1 MRKAYFQ
8 MHLAILLW
16 GFTGIFGKS
25 ILMNEIMIVWY
36 RMIMSAVAL
45 LLIMYFSKKV
55 QFPNRKTVLKIASVG
70 VLVCLHWIFFYA
82 SIKASNVSIALSC
95 FSSVS
100 LFTAFLEP
108 IVHKQKT
115 KWRDLLF
122 GIVVMIGIYIIFSF
136 QKWYAK
142 GILLALLSAF
152 LGSLFTVM
160 NKRFVEN
167 NSPSAITFVELIS
180 GFIFLSFLLP
190 FILHGFNY
198 EFQIPRNGAL
208 SFTANTN
215 DWLWLILLSV
225 LCTSVAFTISME
237 ALQKIS
243 AYTMN
248 LSVNLEPLYS
258 IILAMIFFEEGKT
271 LNTGF
276 YIGTLIV
283 LSAVV
288 VHTIIEY
295 KGRKATR

>member
-1 MRKAYFQ
+1 
-8 MHLAILLW
+8 
-16 GFTGIFGKS
+16 
-25 ILMNEIMIVWY
+25 
-36 RMIMSAVAL
+36 MSAVAL